1 MRKPHPPPK
10 WAEFPNLRFRPARRA
25 PGNGRIHRAIARA
38 FMVHGD
44 ELTTAQALDWALPRV
59 RRDGWRQRHRWSV
72 VRVLRQ
78 VADPIHRVPPHG
90 AWLWKLRTDDD

>member
-1 MRKPHPPPK
+1 MGGISKS
-10 WAEFPNLRFRPARRA
+10 AFSARSSGSRQC
-25 PGNGRIHRAIARA
+25 RIHRAIARA